1 MINNL
6 SDDKK
11 KLTLDIERKKDE
23 IDALNKK
30 SERDSKTLESCMR
43 EVEGIR
49 SQN

>member
-1 MINNL
+1 MINSL
-6 SDDKK
+6 SGNIK

-30 SERDSKTLESCMR
+30 SERDSKALESCMR

-49 SQN
+49 RQN